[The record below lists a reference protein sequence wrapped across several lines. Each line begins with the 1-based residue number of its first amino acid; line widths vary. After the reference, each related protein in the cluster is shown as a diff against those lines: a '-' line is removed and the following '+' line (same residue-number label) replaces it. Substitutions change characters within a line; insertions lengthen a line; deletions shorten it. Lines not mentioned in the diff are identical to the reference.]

1 MILPLQSFLTEH
13 REVGLVLALGVGVSF
28 GFVLE
33 RAGFGRATKLAA
45 QFYGTDMTVLKV
57 MFGAI
62 VTAMLG
68 LVVLSGLGLADLA
81 AIRES
86 AASWTYL
93 GPMVVGG
100 LVLGVGFI
108 VSGYCPGTSM
118 VGSASGNL
126 DAMVTFGGV
135 IVGSL
140 VYSEI
145 QPAIASFH
153 SSGEMGHVFLYQLLG
168 VSPQLLAAG
177 VTAMAVAAFLFAE
190 WVERTL
196 AKGKS
201 PGPTSGSAID
211 LRPGRRLAF
220 GAYAALVVVGLGTLA
235 LAPVSSQAQ
244 PREAASVSP
253 SWLAHRVVEAPWT
266 VRILDLRAA
275 DACAASRVP
284 GAECTPAVQLGDLG
298 LAYDAGA
305 RDLVLVTD
313 DGLAPV
319 PAEALT
325 WRGDVRLLAGGFEAW
340 KAYALEAPP
349 APAPDADPA
358 TRDEL
363 AFRAALQ
370 SALTGV
376 KQAPPPPAPTI
387 KFAPPKK
394 KKGGGCS

>member
-177 VTAMAVAAFLFAE
+177 VTAPANQAARA
-190 WVERTL
+190 
-196 AKGKS
+196 S
-201 PGPTSGSAID
+201 
-211 LRPGRRLAF
+211 
-220 GAYAALVVVGLGTLA
+220 
-235 LAPVSSQAQ
+235 
-244 PREAASVSP
+244 EACMN
-253 SWLAHRVVEAPWT
+253 
-266 VRILDLRAA
+266 IL
-275 DACAASRVP
+275 
-284 GAECTPAVQLGDLG
+284 
-298 LAYDAGA
+298 
-305 RDLVLVTD
+305 
-313 DGLAPV
+313 
-319 PAEALT
+319 
-325 WRGDVRLLAGGFEAW
+325 
-340 KAYALEAPP
+340 
-349 APAPDADPA
+349 
-358 TRDEL
+358 
-363 AFRAALQ
+363 
-370 SALTGV
+370 
-376 KQAPPPPAPTI
+376 
-387 KFAPPKK
+387 
-394 KKGGGCS
+394 